1 MDRPRGRLRLDSP
14 SRAGND
20 CLTPARDLSQHVES
34 LTPGAGEPFAGVA
47 RRSLAW
53 VLDVILVSVLIFA
66 AVSAVGAVVGPT
78 VRVHPEAA
86 ALEDVVAADLG
97 MVVLDA
103 VLATGLSA
111 AYFVLPWA
119 LLGASPG
126 QLALGLRVRDRAGG
140 EGLPVG
146 RALARWI
153 LLFPPFA
160 TVSALTAGTPVLGA
174 LVWSGA
180 VAWYLI
186 LLLTTVRSDT
196 RQGLHDRIAATVV
209 RRRRAGSPY
218 GALDVR

>member
-1 MDRPRGRLRLDSP
+1 MPAS
-14 SRAGND
+14 SRF
-20 CLTPARDLSQHVES
+20 P
-34 LTPGAGEPFAGVA
+34 PGAAGSGEPFASLA

-53 VLDVILVSVLIFA
+53 VIDVILVTLLIFL

-78 VRVHPEAA
+78 VRIHPEAA
-86 ALEDVVAADLG
+86 TLERVVAADLG

-126 QLALGLRVRDRAGG
+126 QLALGLRVRDRDGDD
-140 EGLPVG
+140 GLPVG

-174 LVWSGA
+174 LIWSGA
-180 VAWYLI
+180 VVWYVV
-186 LLLTTVRSDT
+186 LLLTTARSET
-196 RQGLHDRIAATVV
+196 KQGLHDRVAATVV
-209 RRRRAGSPY
+209 RRRRAGSVY
-218 GALDVR
+218 GAVDVR